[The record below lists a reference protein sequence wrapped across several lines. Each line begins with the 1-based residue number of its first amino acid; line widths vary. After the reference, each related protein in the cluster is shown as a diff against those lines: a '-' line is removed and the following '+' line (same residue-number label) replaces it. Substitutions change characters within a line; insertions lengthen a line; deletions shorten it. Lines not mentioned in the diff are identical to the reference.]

1 MSEPDRHLPFFRV
14 LDAARL
20 PGCLLCRLVRTD
32 TRRYIESVL
41 YESVNDVGFRARWR
55 ASRGF
60 CHRHAWILAEFQDAL
75 GTAILYEDLI
85 RHYGDKLLTAN
96 AGTQCPLCHAER
108 VNLRDRLAVLEQS
121 WDDQE
126 LRAAVEAGDGLCGP
140 HLRALLRQTR
150 RRELRTTFRRVS
162 AQRLTELAER
172 LRQQIQ
178 SFDYRHAGGGDARA
192 RDAWQRA
199 IERVVGMRDV
209 PEPH

>member
-1 MSEPDRHLPFFRV
+1 
-14 LDAARL
+14 
-20 PGCLLCRLVRTD
+20 
-32 TRRYIESVL
+32 
-41 YESVNDVGFRARWR
+41 
-55 ASRGF
+55 
-60 CHRHAWILAEFQDAL
+60 
-75 GTAILYEDLI
+75 LYEDLI

-150 RRELRTTFRRVS
+150 RRDLRTTFRRVS